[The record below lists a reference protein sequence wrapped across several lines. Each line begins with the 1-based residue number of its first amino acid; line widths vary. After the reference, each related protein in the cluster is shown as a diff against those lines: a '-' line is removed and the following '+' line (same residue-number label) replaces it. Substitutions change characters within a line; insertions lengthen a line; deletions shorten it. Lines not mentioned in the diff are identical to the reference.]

1 MPRSDA
7 APIMIVAGE
16 ASGDLHGATLCRAL
30 RSLAP
35 GRRLVGMGG
44 ERMAA
49 AGGERAAAVTAA
61 ALYGGP
67 RGPGSSGPALPR
79 VAPTDGR
86 PARPEPPRRRRRDRL
101 PRVQSAAGPRG

>member
-30 RSLAP
+30 RVMAP

-49 AGGERAAAVTAA
+49 AGVERTADVTAA
-61 ALYGGP
+61 AVIGGP
-67 RGPGSSGPALPR
+67 
-79 VAPTDGR
+79 
-86 PARPEPPRRRRRDRL
+86 
-101 PRVQSAAGPRG
+101 QAAGPPAPLYRPLRRPPPPVPPPTPPPPLAAGRLPPSPPP